1 MTAHAYI
8 LREDVP
14 SAVFLAV
21 TYCEAIEEPVWSFS
35 GCRFTARPHTD
46 GELEFIVPRDWTARR
61 ELFEWFEY
69 FGIPYRVLP

>member
-14 SAVFLAV
+14 SAVSRAV
-21 TYCEAIEEPVWSFS
+21 RYCESIEEPVWSFS
-35 GCRFTARPHTD
+35 VCRFTARPHTD
-46 GELEFIVPRDWTARR
+46 DELEFVVPRDWTARR

>member
-1 MTAHAYI
+1 MTAHVYI

-14 SAVFLAV
+14 PEISRTVR
-21 TYCEAIEEPVWSFS
+21 YCEAIEEHVWSFS
-35 GCRFTARPHTD
+35 GCRFTARRHAN
-46 GELEFIVPRDWTARR
+46 GELEFIIPRDWTARR

>member
-1 MTAHAYI
+1 MTAHTYI

-14 SAVFLAV
+14 PAVSCAV
-21 TYCEAIEEPVWSFS
+21 WYCDAIEETVWSFS
-35 GCRFTARPHTD
+35 GCPFSARPHAD
-46 GELEFIVPRDWTARR
+46 GELEFVVPRDWSARR